1 MTMATTIQKLSI
13 ATVGASV
20 LAIGAHASPAEAA
33 RIFGFETNYGG
44 TPITG
49 SFTIDDAQAAEPSL
63 FPFIGSY
70 PDAIPQADVEVAN
83 QSFQF
88 TDVDFYIGNDL
99 VSSLIP
105 VAVALGVLDQ
115 NTAQALQNILPT
127 DFDAIAFY
135 NGSSNSSPF
144 NNALAAV
151 WFPASLFSSTSLTAA
166 LDALDGAIG
175 KAIAVDFATGE
186 FTNQAYDVRFFEQK
200 VATSVP
206 EPVSIITF
214 FGIGALGAGAI
225 YKRKQATM

>member
-13 ATVGASV
+13 ATAGASV
-20 LAIGAHASPAEAA
+20 LAVGAHASPAEAA

-44 TPITG
+44 APITG
-49 SFTIDDAQAAEPSL
+49 SFTIDDTQAAEP

-70 PDAIPQADVEVAN
+70 PNAISNADVEVAN
-83 QSFQF
+83 LPFQF
-88 TDVDFYIGNDL
+88 TDVDFYVGNDL
-99 VSSLIP
+99 ISALIP
-105 VAVALGVLDQ
+105 AAVTLGVLDQ
-115 NTAQALQNILPT
+115 NTAQALQAILPA

-175 KAIAVDFATGE
+175 KAIAVDFETGE

-200 VATSVP
+200 FATSVP